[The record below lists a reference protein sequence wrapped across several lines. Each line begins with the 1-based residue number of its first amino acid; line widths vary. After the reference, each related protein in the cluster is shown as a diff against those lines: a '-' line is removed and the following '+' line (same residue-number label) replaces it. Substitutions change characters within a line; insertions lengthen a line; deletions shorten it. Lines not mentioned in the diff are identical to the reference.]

1 MSASRRRLCIGLALS
16 LLAPIARGQSAQTQ
30 IDAGA
35 TNHMAGSSTQTMSDV
50 ADGDVRKVDKEAK
63 KITLRHGELKGLD
76 MPPMTMVFQ
85 VRDPAM
91 LDRVKPGD
99 KVKFKAQN
107 TGGTLVITE
116 IEVSK

>member
-1 MSASRRRLCIGLALS
+1 MKALGSAIIVSIHAA
-16 LLAPIARGQSAQTQ
+16 LLAGGIAITIPR
-30 IDAGA
+30 DAGA
-35 TNHMAGSSTQTMSDV
+35 TNHLTGAGTQTMSDT
-50 ADGDVRKVDKEAK
+50 ANGEVRKVDKEAK
-63 KITLRHGELKGLD
+63 KITLRHEELKQLD

-85 VRDPAM
+85 VKDPAM